1 MKKLYSILTGLI
13 LTGSCLSAQQR
24 DPVSLKVLEEQQ
36 RVEVYISGALFT
48 TYRYEG
54 ELEKPVLFP
63 VLAPGGIEVTRGFP
77 LEPRAGERIDH
88 PHHVGLWFNYGDVN
102 GFDFWNN
109 SRAIPAERKGGYGRI
124 THDRILKAG
133 SGDRTGVLEVSM
145 DWMAPD
151 DDRAERLLR
160 EQTTYLFQGRGDIRM
175 IDRITRLTA
184 IADTVV
190 FTDNKEGMLA
200 IRVARAFELPSDDP
214 VVLSNASGQPGGE
227 PVVDHAG
234 VTGWYLNSEGDQ
246 GPSAWGKNARW
257 VRLSGT
263 RDGQRCSLVLMDHP
277 GNINYPACWHAR
289 GYGLFS
295 VNNLGREVYNR
306 KLERFRLLLKQ
317 GESITFR
324 HRFVVTAGDLE
335 AAQIEALFREFT
347 TE

>member
-1 MKKLYSILTGLI
+1 MKQIFLVLTGLI
-13 LTGSCLSAQQR
+13 LTQSLLPAQR
-24 DPVSLKVLEEQQ
+24 MDPVRLKVMDEPQG
-36 RVEVYISGALFT
+36 VEVYLSGALFT
-48 TYRYEG
+48 TYRYG
-54 ELEKPVLFP
+54 AELEKPILFP
-63 VLAPGGIEVTRGFP
+63 VLAPGGNEITRGFP

-102 GFDFWNN
+102 GYDFWNN
-109 SRAIPAERKGGYGRI
+109 SRAIPLDRKGGYGRI
-124 THDRILKAG
+124 IHDRILKVS
-133 SGDRTGVLEVSM
+133 SGENSGVLEVSM

-151 DDRAERLLR
+151 TDRAKKLLR
-160 EQTTYLFQGRGDIRM
+160 EQTTFVFQGREGIRM

-200 IRVARAFELPSDDP
+200 IRVGRAFELPSDDP
-214 VVLSNASGQPGGE
+214 VVLSDASGQARGE
-227 PVVDHAG
+227 PVVDQAG

-263 RDGQRCSLVLMDHP
+263 RDGQECSMVLMDHP

-295 VNNLGREVYNR
+295 VNNLGREVYNQ
-306 KLERFRLLLKQ
+306 KLERFRLPLKK

-324 HRFVVTAGDLE
+324 HRFVVAAGTLDE
-335 AAQIEALFREFT
+335 AQIETLFREFT
-347 TE
+347 AE